1 VAEPTR
7 EQLEAENAR
16 LAGEVSDL
24 QAALADRD
32 ERLKKLES
40 LVESLQRR
48 SKRQAAP
55 FSKGDP
61 ALDPKRPGRKP
72 GSGHGR
78 HGHRCAPTQVDRE
91 LDAVLPE
98 CCPDC
103 GGGIVFD
110 RYDHQYQ
117 TELPER
123 RPRVTRFTVGIGH
136 CADCARRVQG
146 RHPEQTS
153 DALGAAGSHLGPNAR
168 GFGHWLHYVLGLSFA
183 KAASVLARLG
193 VPVIAGALSS
203 GAQSTARA
211 LV

>member
-1 VAEPTR
+1 LTQR
-7 EQLEAENAR
+7 DR
-16 LAGEVSDL
+16 
-24 QAALADRD
+24 AA
-32 ERLKKLES
+32 S
-40 LVESLQRR
+40 LVLGTAATVTVRLPRR
-48 SKRQAAP
+48 WTANSTL
-55 FSKGDP
+55 FCLSV
-61 ALDPKRPGRKP
+61 ALI
-72 GSGHGR
+72 
-78 HGHRCAPTQVDRE
+78 A
-91 LDAVLPE
+91 
-98 CCPDC
+98 